1 LFQTRKLKKL
11 HEKLL
16 LILALTISSYTQ
28 AQIKEKQ
35 PFFIGNIGT
44 TFGINQQYRFGE
56 DGNGPFITPKSILLR
71 AEVGYQIDKRW
82 SGSVSV
88 GYDHHFTYSIN
99 SIPQF
104 ATIRYNFINKSSSA
118 YFIDASYGRMWRP
131 SNNFSNGNYYKLG
144 LGIMSFSSS
153 SWNGLIRIDYHRKKI
168 AEFENGN
175 LDSISLGIGFS
186 FF

>member
-1 LFQTRKLKKL
+1 MKKL
-11 HEKLL
+11 LI
-16 LILALTISSYTQ
+16 ILALTISSYTQ
-28 AQIKEKQ
+28 AQVKEKQ
-35 PFFIGNIGT
+35 PFFIGNIGA